1 MAILPTFLVALLVA
15 ADGSGPA
22 RDAAPDS
29 PRAAM
34 VRFLEQANAG
44 DLTAAA
50 RGLDLPAPDAP
61 EGPELARKLKA
72 VLDRH
77 LWIDPDE
84 LSGDP
89 AGNTQDGLPLDR
101 ELVGRI
107 PVPGGPS
114 EPVTL
119 VLRGTGTDGRWLVSR
134 STLRRVPAW
143 YSHLENRWALE
154 HLPPALLRPGPMGI
168 PWWHWLGMPLALLVG
183 WVLGT
188 LLARLTIALALRIT
202 RSTPASWD
210 EAIVRNTRKPVAMAW
225 TLVALRIPLA
235 LMGLT
240 PPVEAVVDRTFHAGL
255 LLALLWALLRAVD
268 VAMETAEGSGW
279 AASRPA
285 MRSLLPIAGR
295 MAKIAIGLLAA
306 VGGLAEF
313 GYPVASLLA
322 GLGIGGLALALAA
335 QKTMEN
341 LFGAVAIGLDQPIR
355 QGDFVKVDDFV
366 GTVEKIGL
374 RSTSIRTL
382 DRTLVSLPNGR
393 LADMRLESF
402 SARDRIRL
410 ACEIGLE
417 YRTTER
423 QMREVL
429 SGLEAVLRAH
439 PRIWP
444 DAVVVRFKQF
454 GASSL
459 DIEIMAWF
467 QTADWSEFQLIR
479 QEVLLQFMRVVE
491 GAGSA
496 FAYPTRTVHLARP
509 DPG

>member
-1 MAILPTFLVALLVA
+1 MAIVPTFLMALLGAVG
-15 ADGSGPA
+15 GSG
-22 RDAAPDS
+22 DATPDS
-29 PRAAM
+29 PRASM

-44 DLTAAA
+44 DFTAAA
-50 RGLDLPAPDAP
+50 RGLDLPVPGAP

-77 LWIDPDE
+77 VGLDPDE

-107 PVPGGPS
+107 PVAGGPS

-119 VLRGTGTDGRWLVSR
+119 VLRGAGADGRWLFSR
-134 STLRRVPAW
+134 STLARVPGW
-143 YSHLENRWALE
+143 YARLGNRWALE

-168 PWWHWLGMPLALLVG
+168 PWWHWMGMPPALLVG
-183 WVLGT
+183 WLLGA
-188 LLARLTIALALRIT
+188 LLARLTIALALRVT
-202 RSTPASWD
+202 RKTPASWD
-210 EAIVRNTRKPVAMAW
+210 EAIVRATRRPVAMAW
-225 TLVALRIPLA
+225 TLVTLRLPLA

-240 PPVEAVVDRTFHAGL
+240 PPVEAVVNRTLRAGL
-255 LLALLWALLRAVD
+255 VLALLWALLRVVD
-268 VAMETAEGSGW
+268 VAIETAEGSAW
-279 AASRPA
+279 AGNRPA
-285 MRSLLPIAGR
+285 MRGLLPITGR
-295 MAKIAIGLLAA
+295 MAKIGIGSLAA
-306 VGGLAEF
+306 VVGLAEF

-335 QKTMEN
+335 QKTVEN

-355 QGDFVKVDDFV
+355 QGDFVKVEDFV

-423 QMREVL
+423 QMRDVL

-439 PRIWP
+439 ARIWP

-459 DIEIMAWF
+459 DVEVMAWF

-479 QEVLLQFMRVVE
+479 QEVLLQFMQVVE
-491 GAGSA
+491 RAGSA
-496 FAYPTRTVHLARP
+496 FAFPTRTVHLAG
-509 DPG
+509 PGPG